1 MPIHD
6 WTRVDAGTF
15 HNFHFRWV
23 AAICDAL
30 NAGRLPKSCF
40 AMAEQVVG
48 RPEGDAVTLEIE
60 GGKDLAADG
69 GGTATAVQPRT
80 AFVLPAEVKV
90 VRARKA
96 NRVAVRHRLGE
107 VMLAVAS
114 KSSRLATERLHAI
127 RAFAEKGA
135 DLIWQGVNLLVVDL
149 FPPGPRDPQ
158 GVHPLIWSE
167 ITDHSFSL
175 PPDKPLTL
183 AAYQS
188 EPIKTAYVEP
198 VAVGDRLPE
207 MPLFL
212 RGEWHIGTP
221 LEETYQTTWNVMPW
235 PIKRLFEKVRHRSS

>member
-30 NAGRLPKSCF
+30 NAGRLPTSCF
-40 AMAEQVVG
+40 AMAEQVFG

-80 AFVLPAEVKV
+80 AFVLPAEVKWY
-90 VRARKA
+90 ARKA
-96 NRVAVRHRLGE
+96 NRVAIRHQLGE
-107 VMLAVAS
+107 VLAVIEIVS
-114 KSSRLATERLHAI
+114 PGNKSGQHAI

-158 GVHPLIWSE
+158 GVRPLIWSE

-235 PIKRLFEKVRHRSS
+235 PIKRLFEAAAS